1 MKLPQLNKSALRQ
14 RLQWIFDPVG
24 YFGLAAQKCPDIFA
38 TPVFGSD
45 IEYVFVNHPA
55 GIQQILSSD
64 RHKFTAPGEYNH
76 ILRPIVGDASVIMLS
91 GDRHKKRRKLLLPPF
106 HGERMQAYGQLICQL
121 TKDVIKQLPVGK
133 PFIARKT
140 AQEISLQV
148 ILSAVYGLSEKEDRY
163 REIQQHIKSV
173 TDVFNSPLT
182 SAFLFIPLLQKDLGA
197 WSPWGHF
204 IREQQKVD
212 RSIYA
217 EIADKKAENL
227 ENRQDILSLMMSA
240 RDEAGQPMSEVE
252 LHDELMT
259 LMFAGHE
266 TTATAIS
273 WGLYWTHRYPEIKA
287 KILAEINS
295 LGAEPDPMAI
305 AKLPYLDA
313 VCRETL
319 RIYPVAMLTFPRV
332 PLEPIEVLGYTI
344 EPGQIVMG
352 NMYMVHQR
360 EDIYPQHEQ
369 FKPERFLAKQFSQYE
384 FFPFGGGTRRC
395 IGEAL
400 AQLELKLVIATIL
413 THFELTLASGRP
425 EKPQRRGVTLAP
437 NKGVKM
443 IFQGAHFNLPS
454 YRLSREGN
462 LS

>member
-217 EIADKKAENL
+217 EIADKKAENEALATNL
-227 ENRQDILSLMMSA
+227 EEREKKVQDLE
-240 RDEAGQPMSEVE
+240 R
-252 LHDELMT
+252 
-259 LMFAGHE
+259 
-266 TTATAIS
+266 
-273 WGLYWTHRYPEIKA
+273 
-287 KILAEINS
+287 ILAEKEKAVNELLS
-295 LGAEPDPMAI
+295 SVKQALLNFSGKKKSG
-305 AKLPYLDA
+305 KL
-313 VCRETL
+313 RKS
-319 RIYPVAMLTFPRV
+319 PR
-332 PLEPIEVLGYTI
+332 Y
-344 EPGQIVMG
+344 
-352 NMYMVHQR
+352 
-360 EDIYPQHEQ
+360 
-369 FKPERFLAKQFSQYE
+369 S
-384 FFPFGGGTRRC
+384 
-395 IGEAL
+395 
-400 AQLELKLVIATIL
+400 
-413 THFELTLASGRP
+413 
-425 EKPQRRGVTLAP
+425 
-437 NKGVKM
+437 
-443 IFQGAHFNLPS
+443 IFNDVSAG
-454 YRLSREGN
+454 
-462 LS
+462 